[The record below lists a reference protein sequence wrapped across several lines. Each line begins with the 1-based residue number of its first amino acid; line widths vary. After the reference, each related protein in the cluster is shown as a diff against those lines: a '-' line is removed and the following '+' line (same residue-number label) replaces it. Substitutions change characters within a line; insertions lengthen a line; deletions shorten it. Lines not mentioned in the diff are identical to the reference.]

1 MPDTAVAPD
10 TPRAEGRPEF
20 VRLKI
25 KRRDDPKSAPH
36 WEEFKVPRRP
46 NMNVVAALMEIQ
58 KNPVDASGA
67 PTKPVVW
74 ECNCLEEVCGACTMI
89 INGKA
94 RQACSALVNT
104 LKEPIVLQP
113 LTKFPVV
120 RDLMVDRRVI
130 FESLKKVKAWM
141 ELDGTYDLGP
151 GPRTSQEMQSWTYEL
166 SRCMSC
172 GVCMEAC
179 PQVNARSVFMGP
191 AVMAQ
196 VRLFNGRPLGE
207 SLKEQRLEAIKGPG
221 GLLDC
226 GKAQNCERA
235 CPKSLPLV
243 KAMAELNREATV
255 RSVARW
261 FSR

>member
-1 MPDTAVAPD
+1 
-10 TPRAEGRPEF
+10 
-20 VRLKI
+20 
-25 KRRDDPKSAPH
+25 
-36 WEEFKVPRRP
+36 
-46 NMNVVAALMEIQ
+46 
-58 KNPVDASGA
+58 
-67 PTKPVVW
+67 
-74 ECNCLEEVCGACTMI
+74 
-89 INGKA
+89 
-94 RQACSALVNT
+94 
-104 LKEPIVLQP
+104 
-113 LTKFPVV
+113 
-120 RDLMVDRRVI
+120 
-130 FESLKKVKAWM
+130 
-141 ELDGTYDLGP
+141 DGTYDLGP

-179 PQVNARSVFMGP
+179 PQVNARSAFMGP